1 MKSRLHL
8 VLIGLFLVVIV
19 AGAFVSQSSPGDRA
33 DAIGS
38 RIMCPVC
45 QGSAIANSP
54 SDTAVS
60 MMDKVDEL
68 VAAGMTDDEILVWF
82 RDRYGENII
91 LDPEF
96 GGKTLLVWLL
106 PIAAMGVGIWMIW
119 RRRRTVP
126 AALEG
131 S

>member
-8 VLIGLFLVVIV
+8 VLIGLFSVIILV
-19 AGAFVSQSSPGDRA
+19 GAFAAQSSPSDRA
-33 DAIGS
+33 EAIGA

-54 SDTAVS
+54 SDTAVA

-68 VAAGMTDDEILVWF
+68 VAAGMTDDEIIVYF

-106 PIAAMGVGIWMIW
+106 PVAALGAGVWMIW

>member
-8 VLIGLFLVVIV
+8 VLIGLFLVVILV
-19 AGAFVSQSSPGDRA
+19 GAFAAQSSPGDRA
-33 DAIGS
+33 EAVGA

-54 SDTAVS
+54 SDTAVA

-68 VAAGMTDDEILVWF
+68 IAAGMTDDEILVFF

-106 PIAAMGVGIWMIW
+106 PIAALGAGVWMIW
-119 RRRRTVP
+119 RTRMSTEK
-126 AALEG
+126 AAG
-131 S
+131 